1 MINIIRHMNY
11 ILKFLLPAFLFFTA
25 FFSAKA
31 QISQKIT
38 LQQAVDLSIKNSS
51 NLKILNAKI
60 ADAVADVRGAKD
72 HMLPDAKITGSY
84 LRLGG
89 ADVNFKNLQNNN
101 GSGGRPNV
109 NRALYG
115 IANVSMPLY
124 VGGRIKY
131 GIESAKYLE
140 QAARLIAENDKE
152 AIAYNAILAYT
163 NIYKA
168 QGSVLL
174 IKQNLDASVKRDT
187 TFSRLEQNG
196 LLARNDLM
204 KARLQTSNIELSL
217 LDAENNLTIANINM
231 AIMMGLAEN
240 TLIEIDSSFINAKQ
254 ELMPFAEMEKLAL
267 QNRKDIQANSMQM
280 KAAATGIKS
289 AKAEAYPSIA
299 LTGGYAAVNI
309 PKLITITNALNIG
322 IGLQYNIASLWKTNT
337 KLQRARSSEIQVSAN
352 EQVLNDQIRLQLNK
366 DYQNYL
372 LAQKKIE
379 VNEKAIL
386 QATENYRITK
396 NKYDNSLVSVNDLLD
411 ADVLLLQTKLNS
423 SVSKADAALAFNKLL
438 QTTGTLSK

>member
-1 MINIIRHMNY
+1 MINIIKHMNY
-11 ILKFLLPAFLFFTA
+11 TLKLLLPAFLFFTA
-25 FFSAKA
+25 FLSAKA
-31 QISQKIT
+31 QTSQKIT
-38 LQQAVDLSIKNSS
+38 VQQAVDLSIKNSS
-51 NLKILNAKI
+51 NLKILNVKI
-60 ADAVADVRGAKD
+60 ADAVADVREAKD

-140 QAARLIAENDKE
+140 QAARLNADYDKE
-152 AIAYNAILAYT
+152 AIAYNAVLAYT

-196 LLARNDLM
+196 LLARNDFM
-204 KARLQTSNIELSL
+204 KAQLQTSNIELSL
-217 LDAENNLTIANINM
+217 LDAENNLTTANINM
-231 AIMMGLAEN
+231 AIMLGLAEN

-280 KAAATGIKS
+280 KAAAAGIKS

-379 VNEKAIL
+379 VTEKAIL

>member
-11 ILKFLLPAFLFFTA
+11 RLKLLLPAFLFFTA

-115 IANVSMPLY
+115 IANVSMPLF

-352 EQVLNDQIRLQLNK
+352 EQFLNDQIRLQLNK